1 MLSSRLENLAE
12 VIMENETNP
21 NIDKDIIV
29 YGLNSAI
36 EQGASMFTAVL
47 LGWIF
52 GLTAEIIVFMVSFT
66 LIRTYAGGYHCKKA
80 LNCYIM
86 SSGII
91 VGVLAIVK
99 FIPNGFVVV
108 ICFTVLAL
116 SIPTLYKTPPV
127 ETPTKPLD
135 EIEKKY
141 YQKKK
146 LINLFMETV
155 VIFFLLSINLYSFAL
170 IICLGILVSL
180 VVVLIGKFI
189 NL

>member
-1 MLSSRLENLAE
+1 MLNRGIGNLADLL
-12 VIMENETNP
+12 MENQTNP
-21 NIDKDIIV
+21 NVDKDIIV

-36 EQGASMFTAVL
+36 QQGISMITAIL
-47 LGWIF
+47 LGWLF
-52 GLTAEIIVFMVSFT
+52 GLTLEVIVFMVSFT

-80 LNCYIM
+80 VNCYIA
-86 SSGII
+86 SSGVI

-99 FIPNGFVVV
+99 FIPSVFVLG

-116 SIPTLYKTPPV
+116 SISILYKIPPV
-127 ETPTKPLD
+127 ETSTKPLD

-146 LINLFMETV
+146 LIYLLVETV

-180 VVVLIGKFI
+180 VVVFIGKFV